1 MVGIIVTI
9 FIILLIAAVVQAF
22 RAKIWVSK
30 TFGYNYVITMA
41 NGKKLPDL
49 TQNTKLKNNVRVV
62 GETEHSCSVQS
73 KINDTELK
81 TLLMKE
87 YHLDSTD
94 IHVQTAQL
102 SGVLG
107 MVQKESGVMN
117 WIILAF
123 VIIIA
128 GVWLFS
134 SRYQKEYYA
143 QGEQMGGP
151 YLIQFKDVDILPDL
165 LANRELR
172 ETIDVIHADSN
183 GKNYRV
189 YSKIND
195 KKLQQ
200 LIVKEFGLTTNQVQV
215 TYTKLYTFV

>member
-22 RAKIWVSK
+22 RAKIWVTK
-30 TFGYNYVITMA
+30 TFGYNYVITMT
-41 NGKKLPDL
+41 NGGKLPDL
-49 TQNTKLKNNVRVV
+49 SQNTKLKNNVRVV
-62 GETEHSCSVQS
+62 GKSEQSCSVQS
-73 KINDTELK
+73 RLNDTELK

-87 YHLDSTD
+87 YHLDSTE

-102 SGVLG
+102 SGALG
-107 MVQKESGVMN
+107 MIQKESGVMN

-128 GVWLFS
+128 GVWVFS

-151 YLIQFKDVDILPDL
+151 YLIQFKDVDIWPELPS
-165 LANRELR
+165 NRKLR

-200 LIVKEFGLTTNQVQV
+200 LIVKELGLTTNQVQV
-215 TYTKLYTFV
+215 TYIKLYTFV

>member
-1 MVGIIVTI
+1 
-9 FIILLIAAVVQAF
+9 
-22 RAKIWVSK
+22 
-30 TFGYNYVITMA
+30 
-41 NGKKLPDL
+41 
-49 TQNTKLKNNVRVV
+49 
-62 GETEHSCSVQS
+62 
-73 KINDTELK
+73 
-81 TLLMKE
+81 
-87 YHLDSTD
+87 
-94 IHVQTAQL
+94 
-102 SGVLG
+102 
-107 MVQKESGVMN
+107 MN

-151 YLIQFKDVDILPDL
+151 YLIQFKDVDILPEL
-165 LANRELR
+165 LSNRKLR

-200 LIVKEFGLTTNQVQV
+200 LIVKELGLTTNQVQV
-215 TYTKLYTFV
+215 IYVKLYTFALKEHTFKEQTFFGQ

>member
-22 RAKIWVSK
+22 RAKIWVTK
-30 TFGYNYVITMA
+30 TFGYNYVITMT
-41 NGKKLPDL
+41 NGGKLPDL
-49 TQNTKLKNNVRVV
+49 SQNTKLKNNVRVV
-62 GETEHSCSVQS
+62 GKSEQSCSVQS
-73 KINDTELK
+73 RLNDTELK

-87 YHLDSTD
+87 YHLDSTE

-102 SGVLG
+102 SGALG
-107 MVQKESGVMN
+107 MIQKESGVMN

-128 GVWLFS
+128 GVWVFS

-151 YLIQFKDVDILPDL
+151 YLIQFKDVDILPEL
-165 LANRELR
+165 LSNRKLR

-200 LIVKEFGLTTNQVQV
+200 LIVKELGLTTNQVQV

>member
-49 TQNTKLKNNVRVV
+49 TQNAKLKNNVRVV
-62 GETEHSCSVQS
+62 GESEHSCSVQS

-87 YHLDSTD
+87 YRLDSTD

-107 MVQKESGVMN
+107 MV
-117 WIILAF
+117 
-123 VIIIA
+123 
-128 GVWLFS
+128 
-134 SRYQKEYYA
+134 
-143 QGEQMGGP
+143 
-151 YLIQFKDVDILPDL
+151 
-165 LANRELR
+165 
-172 ETIDVIHADSN
+172 
-183 GKNYRV
+183 
-189 YSKIND
+189 
-195 KKLQQ
+195 
-200 LIVKEFGLTTNQVQV
+200 
-215 TYTKLYTFV
+215 

>member
-1 MVGIIVTI
+1 
-9 FIILLIAAVVQAF
+9 
-22 RAKIWVSK
+22 
-30 TFGYNYVITMA
+30 
-41 NGKKLPDL
+41 
-49 TQNTKLKNNVRVV
+49 
-62 GETEHSCSVQS
+62 
-73 KINDTELK
+73 
-81 TLLMKE
+81 
-87 YHLDSTD
+87 
-94 IHVQTAQL
+94 
-102 SGVLG
+102 
-107 MVQKESGVMN
+107 MN

-128 GVWLFS
+128 GVWVFS

-151 YLIQFKDVDILPDL
+151 YLIQFKDVDILPEL
-165 LANRELR
+165 LSNRKLR

-200 LIVKEFGLTTNQVQV
+200 LIVKELGLTTNQVQV
-215 TYTKLYTFV
+215 IYIKLYTFV

>member
-22 RAKIWVSK
+22 RAKIWVTK
-30 TFGYNYVITMA
+30 TFGYNYVITMT
-41 NGKKLPDL
+41 NGGKLPDL
-49 TQNTKLKNNVRVV
+49 SQNTKLKNNVRVV
-62 GETEHSCSVQS
+62 GKSEQSCSVQS
-73 KINDTELK
+73 RLNDTELK

-87 YHLDSTD
+87 YHLDSNE

-102 SGVLG
+102 SGALG
-107 MVQKESGVMN
+107 MIQKESGVMN

-128 GVWLFS
+128 GVWVFS

-151 YLIQFKDVDILPDL
+151 YLIQFKDVDILPEL
-165 LANRELR
+165 LSNRKLR

-200 LIVKEFGLTTNQVQV
+200 LIVKELGLTTNQVQV
-215 TYTKLYTFV
+215 IYIKLYTFV

>member
-134 SRYQKEYYA
+134 NRYQKEYYA

>member
-1 MVGIIVTI
+1 
-9 FIILLIAAVVQAF
+9 
-22 RAKIWVSK
+22 
-30 TFGYNYVITMA
+30 
-41 NGKKLPDL
+41 
-49 TQNTKLKNNVRVV
+49 
-62 GETEHSCSVQS
+62 
-73 KINDTELK
+73 
-81 TLLMKE
+81 
-87 YHLDSTD
+87 
-94 IHVQTAQL
+94 
-102 SGVLG
+102 
-107 MVQKESGVMN
+107 MN

-128 GVWLFS
+128 GVWVFS

-151 YLIQFKDVDILPDL
+151 YHIQFKDVDILPEL
-165 LANRELR
+165 LSNRKLR

-200 LIVKEFGLTTNQVQV
+200 LIVKELGLTTNQVQV
-215 TYTKLYTFV
+215 TYTKLYTFVLKEHTFKKQTFFGQ

>member
-9 FIILLIAAVVQAF
+9 FIILLISAVVQAF
-22 RAKIWVSK
+22 RAKIWGIK
-30 TFGYNYVITMA
+30 TSGYNYVITMT
-41 NGKKLPDL
+41 NGGKLLDL
-49 TQNTKLKNNVRVV
+49 SQNIKLKNNIRVV
-62 GETEHSCSVQS
+62 GKSEHSCSVQS
-73 KINDTELK
+73 KLNDTELK

-87 YHLDSTD
+87 YHLDSTE

-102 SGVLG
+102 SGALG
-107 MVQKESGVMN
+107 MIQKESGVMN

-128 GVWLFS
+128 SVWVFS
-134 SRYQKEYYA
+134 SRYQKKYYA

-151 YLIQFKDVDILPDL
+151 YLIQFKDVDILPEL
-165 LANRELR
+165 LSNRKLR

-183 GKNYRV
+183 SKNYRV

-200 LIVKEFGLTTNQVQV
+200 LIEKELGLTTNQVQV
-215 TYTKLYTFV
+215 TYIKLYTFV

>member
-22 RAKIWVSK
+22 RAKIWVTK
-30 TFGYNYVITMA
+30 TFGYNYVITMT
-41 NGKKLPDL
+41 NGGKLPDL
-49 TQNTKLKNNVRVV
+49 SQNTKLKNNVRVV
-62 GETEHSCSVQS
+62 GKSEQSCSVQS
-73 KINDTELK
+73 RLNDTELK

-87 YHLDSTD
+87 YHLDSTE

-102 SGVLG
+102 SGAFG
-107 MVQKESGVMN
+107 MIQKESGVMN
-117 WIILAF
+117 WIILPF

-128 GVWLFS
+128 GVWVFS

-151 YLIQFKDVDILPDL
+151 YLIQFKDVDILPEL
-165 LANRELR
+165 LSNRKLR

-200 LIVKEFGLTTNQVQV
+200 LIVKELGLTTNQVQV
-215 TYTKLYTFV
+215 TYIKLYTFV